1 MSEGIGGQPVETEQQ
16 VEQLLWQTAGT
27 FWGFLVLLSFKS

>member
-16 VEQLLWQTAGT
+16 VEQLLWQT
-27 FWGFLVLLSFKS
+27 FWGFLVLLGFKS